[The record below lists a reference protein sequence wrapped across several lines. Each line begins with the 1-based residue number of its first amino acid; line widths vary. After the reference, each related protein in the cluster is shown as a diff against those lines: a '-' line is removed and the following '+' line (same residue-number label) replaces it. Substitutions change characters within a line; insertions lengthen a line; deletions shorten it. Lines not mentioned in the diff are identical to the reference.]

1 MNAPFPQR
9 QRPITIAILAMGGE
23 GGGVLA
29 DWIVGLA
36 EHNRYI
42 AQLTSVPGVAQ
53 RTGATIY
60 YLEMYPRAAI
70 TNATHEPV
78 LALMPVPGDV
88 DIVIAS
94 ELMEA
99 GRAIQRGLITPDR
112 TTLIASTNRV
122 FSMTERIAL
131 ADGRVDDAKLIEACR
146 SAARTMHAFDMA
158 ALAEATGSVIS
169 AVLFGALAGAGV
181 LPFPRQAFEGAIKR
195 GGKGVQASLAAFTA
209 GFEATT
215 AGTATVRTPA
225 VTLPP
230 PTLDGQDSD
239 ETPTKASPHK
249 PIPAELL
256 QETDRF
262 PANARTI
269 VRAGV
274 ERTADYQSLA
284 YVRLYL
290 ERLAPIAS
298 ADKDGRLVSET
309 ARQLAL
315 GMTYEDTIRV
325 AELKIRLSRFERVRA
340 EVRVNDD
347 QILEIAE
354 FMHPRTQEIADTLP
368 ATLGRLILNTG
379 WVRRLMDRTTRKG
392 RVVKTTSLSGFLLLY
407 LVASLKPLRPRS
419 LRYSVEQRQLADW
432 LATVRRLA
440 ATHYDLAIE
449 VATAR
454 NLVKGYGDT
463 HERGRAR
470 FETLMG
476 VLPALAQRADGAAQL
491 AMLRKAANADDT
503 GSALNAAIVAV
514 KEPNSK
520 PHPEE
525 RCAAT
530 RLEG

>member
-29 DWIVGLA
+29 DWIIDLA
-36 EHNRYI
+36 ENNHYI

-60 YLEMYPRAAI
+60 YLEIYPRAGIVDA
-70 TNATHEPV
+70 AHEPV

-112 TTLIASTNRV
+112 TTLIASINRV
-122 FSMTERIAL
+122 FSMTERIAMT
-131 ADGRVDDAKLIEACR
+131 DGRVDAEKLVEACR

-158 ALAEATGSVIS
+158 AIAEATGSVIS
-169 AVLFGALAGAGV
+169 SVLFGAIAGAGV

-195 GGKGVQASLAAFTA
+195 GGKGIQASLAAFTA

-215 AGTATVRTPA
+215 AGIASVKTPA
-225 VTLPP
+225 VTMPP

-239 ETPTKASPHK
+239 ETPTRGAQYR

-256 QETDRF
+256 REAEKF
-262 PANARTI
+262 PAGTRAM
-269 VRAGV
+269 VRAGI
-274 ERTADYQSLA
+274 ERTADYQGLA
-284 YVRLYL
+284 YARLYL
-290 ERLAPIAS
+290 ERLAPIVE
-298 ADKDGRLVSET
+298 ADRDGRLIGET

-315 GMTYEDTIRV
+315 GMAYEDTIRV
-325 AELKIRLSRFERVRA
+325 AELKIRPSRFERVRE
-340 EVRVNDD
+340 EVRVNDG

-368 ATLGRLILNTG
+368 APLGRFMLNTS
-379 WVRRLMDRTTRKG
+379 WVRSLTDHMTRKG
-392 RVVKTTSLSGFLLLY
+392 RVVKTSSLRGFLLLY
-407 LVASLKPLRPRS
+407 MVAAFKPLRPRS
-419 LRYSVEQRQLADW
+419 LRYGVEQKYLEDW
-432 LATVRRLA
+432 LGLVQRTAG
-440 ATHYDLAIE
+440 THYDLAVE
-449 VATAR
+449 VAAAR

-470 FETLMG
+470 FETLMNL
-476 VLPALAQRADGAAQL
+476 LPALSQRSDGAAQL
-491 AMLRKAANADDT
+491 AALRKAANADDT
-503 GSALNAAIVAV
+503 GAALDVAIEKL
-514 KEPNSK
+514 KEPV
-520 PHPEE
+520 
-525 RCAAT
+525 AA
-530 RLEG
+530 

>member
-9 QRPITIAILAMGGE
+9 TRPISIAILAMGGE

-29 DWIVGLA
+29 DWIIDLA
-36 EHNRYI
+36 EHNHYL

-60 YLEMYPRAAI
+60 YLELYPRAGIADP
-70 TNATHEPV
+70 AHEPV

-88 DIVIAS
+88 DIVVAS

-122 FSMTERIAL
+122 FSMTERVAL
-131 ADGRVDDAKLIEACR
+131 ADGRVDADKLVDACR
-146 SAARTMHAFDMA
+146 AAAKTMHAFDMA
-158 ALAEATGSVIS
+158 AIAEATGSVIS
-169 AVLFGALAGAGV
+169 AVLLGTIAGAGV

-195 GGKGVQASLAAFTA
+195 GGVGIKASLAAFTA

-215 AGTATVRTPA
+215 SGVATVRTPA
-225 VTLPP
+225 ANLPP

-239 ETPTKASPHK
+239 ETRASPAPHK

-256 QETDRF
+256 QAADRF
-262 PANARTI
+262 PASARTI
-269 VRAGV
+269 IRAGI
-274 ERTADYQSLA
+274 ERTLDYQGLDYA
-284 YVRLYL
+284 RRYL
-290 ERLAPIAS
+290 DRLAPIA
-298 ADKDGRLVSET
+298 ALDRDGRLIGEA

-315 GMTYEDTIRV
+315 GMAYEDTIRV
-325 AELKIRLSRFERVRA
+325 AELKIRPSRFARVRE
-340 EVRVNDD
+340 EVRANDD

-368 ATLGRLILNTG
+368 VPLGRFILDTG
-379 WVRRLMDRTTRKG
+379 WVRGLIDRMTRKG
-392 RVVKTTSLSGFLLLY
+392 RVVKTSSLRGFLLLY
-407 LVASLKPLRPRS
+407 LVASFKPLRPRS
-419 LRYSVEQRQLADW
+419 LRYGVEQQHLEDW
-432 LATVRRLA
+432 LATVQRLA
-440 ATHYDLAIE
+440 TTSYGLAVE
-449 VATAR
+449 VAAAR

-476 VLPALAQRADGAAQL
+476 LLPTLSQRTDGAAQL
-491 AMLRKAANADDT
+491 ASLCKAANADDT
-503 GSALNAAIVAV
+503 GAALNAAIAKMQKPVA
-514 KEPNSK
+514 
-520 PHPEE
+520 
-525 RCAAT
+525 A
-530 RLEG
+530 